1 MFYAICSTKKND
13 VAACV
18 KEMKK
23 QGTTHT
29 LYQLS
34 ATNYKKAEAERTEVL
49 EIVGK
54 MFPRHS
60 ITIQNGTLH
69 RKMCKKVT
77 TQNSVLAAISRPS
90 LTGLRMCSC
99 MK

>member
-13 VAACV
+13 VVACV

-23 QGTTHT
+23 QGVAYTI
-29 LYQLS
+29 YQLS
-34 ATNYKKAEAERTEVL
+34 AENYKKAEAEKTKVL

-60 ITIQNGTLH
+60 ITIKNSTLH
-69 RKMCKKVT
+69 RKMCKKAEVGT
-77 TQNSVLAAISRPS
+77 SVLAAITRPS
-90 LTGLRMCSC
+90 LTGLRKCSC